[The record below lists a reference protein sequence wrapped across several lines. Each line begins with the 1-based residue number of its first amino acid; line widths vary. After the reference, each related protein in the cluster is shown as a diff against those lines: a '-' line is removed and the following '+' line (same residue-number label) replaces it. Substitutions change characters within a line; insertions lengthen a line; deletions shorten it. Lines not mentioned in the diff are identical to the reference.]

1 MKYTGPRC
9 GIWDIQYLISEM
21 TPYNVSLHSLHI
33 KHLSQY
39 TLSLS
44 TTYRCLF
51 LSAFLIRKVFE
62 QHFSTFSP
70 QYRAF

>member
-21 TPYNVSLHSLHI
+21 TPYNVSLQ
-33 KHLSQY
+33 LSIHY